1 MLLQILKPVRSRE
14 LNFPA
19 TKITNVEKMVG
30 INIKI
35 IHIYSSMM
43 PLYINI
49 VRCLTTTESQDR
61 SLTTHSKDGAH
72 LAV

>member
-1 MLLQILKPVRSRE
+1 MVLQILKPVRSRE

-30 INIKI
+30 VNIKI

-43 PLYINI
+43 HLYINI

-61 SLTTHSKDGAH
+61 SLTTYSKDGAH
-72 LAV
+72 FAV